1 MSEGIAEFAAR
12 LRELKGRSGQSYG
25 ALAKRLH
32 MSTSTLHRYCHGVAV
47 PTEYAPVERFARLCG
62 AAPDELVELHRRWII
77 ADDARRRKAQS
88 PADAAPHGDAGESGG
103 ADRHPEAE
111 TPPDAQVAQTS
122 RQAQTPRQAE
132 TPQKAQA
139 PQETQAPGET
149 RADRRAAADAGP
161 VASPEP
167 AATAGEPAETPA
179 AAPAP
184 AATPPEG
191 PKPAVSETAPETE
204 PASTPDAAPDEEA
217 TAPAVPKPSAPGR
230 VRQAIGAR
238 GPRTASARPATARSG
253 SRKRVRR
260 ALIAAAVA
268 VAVPAAVVASYA
280 ATKPGSRADASAGGT
295 PTGGPD
301 RALSADRRPG
311 GPGYAPTPPVPGLSG
326 LSSPGATAVPS
337 TPPFAGGAPVPG
349 GPQGDPSD
357 TAREPAAPGP
367 TLPGTGTPAPD
378 APSGT
383 PLTVTTSPYTVI
395 DRCDQVFVTGR
406 TPAEVPPPPPDGNA
420 RGWVSALRAVPGGR
434 MQIELAVQGT
444 SRQAVVLRAL
454 HVRVVG
460 RTAPLA
466 WSAYVMAD
474 GCGSG
479 VTPATLDIDLDR
491 DNPLARPVAGRQGDI
506 RIPATDFP
514 YKTSATDP
522 QVLDVVAHTTGH
534 DVQWYLELEWS
545 SGDRH
550 GTLRIDDRGRPFR
563 TTAIKDR
570 PQYLYRSDTD
580 VWEALP
586 DYARRE

>member
-25 ALAKRLH
+25 VLAKRLH

-77 ADDARRRKAQS
+77 ADDARRRKAQ
-88 PADAAPHGDAGESGG
+88 
-103 ADRHPEAE
+103 
-111 TPPDAQVAQTS
+111 
-122 RQAQTPRQAE
+122 
-132 TPQKAQA
+132 
-139 PQETQAPGET
+139 
-149 RADRRAAADAGP
+149 AAADAATDKATDKAADKAADKVLDEGRRPDAGTTDDAQPPQEATSERRIPADTDP
-161 VASPEP
+161 VERPEPEP
-167 AATAGEPAETPA
+167 AAGKPAETPA
-179 AAPAP
+179 PAPAP
-184 AATPPEG
+184 TATPSEG
-191 PKPAVSETAPETE
+191 PKPAVSETAPVSA
-204 PASTPDAAPDEEA
+204 PANTPAEEEESRE
-217 TAPAVPKPSAPGR
+217 TAPPEAPKPAAPGR
-230 VRQAIGAR
+230 TRAVIGTR
-238 GPRTASARPATARSG
+238 RPKTASTRPATAPHT

-280 ATKPGSRADASAGGT
+280 ATKPGARADVSADGS
-295 PTGGPD
+295 PTGRTERG
-301 RALSADRRPG
+301 LSADRRPG
-311 GPGYAPTPPVPGLSG
+311 GPGYAPTAPAPGLPG
-326 LSSPGATAVPS
+326 LSSPSATAVPS
-337 TPPFAGGAPVPG
+337 VPPFPG
-349 GPQGDPSD
+349 DSPASSGPQGNPAD
-357 TAREPAAPGP
+357 TARESAFPGP
-367 TLPGTGTPAPD
+367 TPPETGKPVPD

-383 PLTVTTSPYTVI
+383 PLTVNTRPYTVI

-406 TPAEVPPPPPDGNA
+406 TPAEVPPPPSDGNA

-479 VTPATLDIDLDR
+479 VTPSTFDVDLDR
-491 DNPLARPVAGRQGDI
+491 DSPLARPVAGKQGDV

-534 DVQWYLELEWS
+534 DVRWYLELEWS

-550 GTLRIDDRGRPFR
+550 GTLRIDDRGQPFR

-570 PQYLYRSDTD
+570 PQYLYRGDID
-580 VWEALP
+580 VWEAAP
-586 DYARRE
+586 DYARR